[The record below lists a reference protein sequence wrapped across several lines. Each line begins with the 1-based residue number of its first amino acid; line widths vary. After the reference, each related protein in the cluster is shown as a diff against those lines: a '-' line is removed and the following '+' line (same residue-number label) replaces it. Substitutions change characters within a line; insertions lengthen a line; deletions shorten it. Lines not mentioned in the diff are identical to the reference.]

1 MSRASLLFLLSVAL
15 AAPLAGCTKKDKG
28 TTNPDEAAE
37 AEGEADPLVEL
48 QAIPA
53 QIQAEV
59 DLVLQP
65 ITDVDVVIDQVT
77 SMPQTLGVD
86 AASLRGLAKASF
98 ENGEVAVNLDIAAD
112 AKAEV
117 EAVLVKI
124 KGIATGLKET
134 PERVKTATG
143 NIVAIGT
150 KATGLVTKLT
160 AKYQAKLSNP
170 LLKADA
176 KAKIQADLDT
186 VLKLDADIKATISDA
201 KSTVT
206 SLPDKGKEALIKLT
220 AAFSGSASADAG

>member
-1 MSRASLLFLLSVAL
+1 MSRASILFLLSVTL
-15 AAPLAGCTKKDKG
+15 AVPSLGCGKKDKG
-28 TTNPDEAAE
+28 STNPDEAAE
-37 AEGEADPLVEL
+37 AEGEVDPLEEL
-48 QAIPA
+48 KAIPT
-53 QIQAEV
+53 QVQAEV

-86 AASLRGLAKASF
+86 AASLKGLAKASL
-98 ENGEVAVNLDIAAD
+98 ENGEVSVDLDIAAD

-124 KGIATGLKET
+124 KGIVTGLKET

-143 NIVAIGT
+143 NIVALGT
-150 KATGLVTKLT
+150 KATGLVGKLT

-186 VLKLDADIKATISDA
+186 VLKLDADIKATINDA
-201 KSTVT
+201 KTTVT
-206 SLPDKGKEALIKLT
+206 SLPDKGKDALVKLT
-220 AAFSGSASADAG
+220 AAFSGAASADAG

>member
-1 MSRASLLFLLSVAL
+1 MSRASLLFLLSVTL
-15 AAPLAGCTKKDKG
+15 AVPSLGCNKKDKG

-37 AEGEADPLVEL
+37 AEGEVDPIEEL
-48 QAIPA
+48 KAIPT
-53 QIQAEV
+53 QVQAEV

-86 AASLRGLAKASF
+86 AASLKGLAKASL
-98 ENGEVAVNLDIAAD
+98 ENGEVSVNLDIAAD

-124 KGIATGLKET
+124 QGIVTGLKAT

-143 NIVAIGT
+143 NIVALGT
-150 KATGLVTKLT
+150 KATGLVSKLT

-186 VLKLDADIKATISDA
+186 VIKLDADIKTTISDA
-201 KSTVT
+201 KASVT
-206 SLPDKGKEALIKLT
+206 SLPNKGKEALVKLT
-220 AAFSGSASADAG
+220 AAFSGAASADAG

>member
-1 MSRASLLFLLSVAL
+1 VTL
-15 AAPLAGCTKKDKG
+15 AAPSLGCGKKDKG
-28 TTNPDEAAE
+28 STNPDEAAE
-37 AEGEADPLVEL
+37 AEGEVDPLEEL
-48 QAIPA
+48 KAIPT
-53 QIQAEV
+53 QVQAEV

-86 AASLRGLAKASF
+86 AASLKGLAKASL
-98 ENGEVAVNLDIAAD
+98 ENGEVSVNLDIAAD

-124 KGIATGLKET
+124 TGIVTGLKET

-143 NIVAIGT
+143 NIVALGT
-150 KATGLVTKLT
+150 KATGLVGKLT

-170 LLKADA
+170 LIKADA

-186 VLKLDADIKATISDA
+186 VVKLDADIKATINDA
-201 KSTVT
+201 KTTVT
-206 SLPDKGKEALIKLT
+206 SLPDKGKEALVKLT
-220 AAFSGSASADAG
+220 AAFSGAASADAG

>member
-15 AAPLAGCTKKDKG
+15 AAPLSGCSKKDKG

-37 AEGEADPLVEL
+37 AEGEVDPLEEL
-48 QAIPA
+48 KAIPA
-53 QIQAEV
+53 QVQAEV

-65 ITDVDVVIDQVT
+65 INDVDVVIDQVT

-86 AASLRGLAKASF
+86 AASLRGLAQASL
-98 ENGEVAVNLDIAAD
+98 ENGEVSVNLDIAAD

-117 EAVLVKI
+117 EAVLLKI
-124 KGIATGLKET
+124 QGIVTGLKET

-176 KAKIQADLDT
+176 KAKIQADLDA
-186 VLKLDADIKATISDA
+186 VLKLDADIKATVSDA
-201 KSTVT
+201 KQTVT
-206 SLPDKGKEALIKLT
+206 SLPSKGKEALVKLT
-220 AAFSGSASADAG
+220 AAFSGAASVDAG